1 MRRGE
6 EPLTTQPMDPTSQVF
21 PVRTERLTKRFG
33 RLTALA
39 DVSVE
44 VGSGERLALFGR
56 NGAGKTTFLRL
67 LAGLARSDA
76 GRITFGRFPLPQAR
90 AEVNRR
96 MGFLSHNSLLYPD
109 LSVWDNLIFASRL
122 FGVRDPE
129 KRIGQALSRV
139 RMLEWRREK
148 VRHLS
153 SGMERRVAVARA
165 LLHQPTVLL
174 LDEPFA
180 GLDAASIAFVQEI
193 LEEHRGNGG
202 SIILATHRREIGI
215 RDATRAVIFDRGKV
229 VFDGRPEEG
238 TVPGLNEAYNR
249 YVEGKT

>member
-1 MRRGE
+1 MD
-6 EPLTTQPMDPTSQVF
+6 LTDQIF
-21 PVRTERLTKRFG
+21 PIRTEGLTKRFG
-33 RLTALA
+33 RLTAVA
-39 DVSVE
+39 DVSLE
-44 VGSGERLALFGR
+44 VGEGERLALFGR

-67 LAGLARSDA
+67 LAGLARPDA
-76 GRITFGRFPLPQAR
+76 GHISFGRFPLPDAR

-96 MGFLSHNSLLYPD
+96 MGVLSHNSLLYPD
-109 LSVWDNLIFASRL
+109 LSVWDNLSFAARL
-122 FGVRDPE
+122 FDVKDHRS
-129 KRIGQALSRV
+129 RIEQSLSRV

-165 LLHQPTVLL
+165 LLHQPTILL

-180 GLDAASIAFVQEI
+180 GLDAASIAFLQEI

-202 SIILATHRREIGI
+202 SVILATHRREAGV
-215 RDATRAVIFDRGKV
+215 RDATRAAIFDRGKL
-229 VFDGRPEEG
+229 VFDAASKDGEFPSLTKE
-238 TVPGLNEAYNR
+238 YDH